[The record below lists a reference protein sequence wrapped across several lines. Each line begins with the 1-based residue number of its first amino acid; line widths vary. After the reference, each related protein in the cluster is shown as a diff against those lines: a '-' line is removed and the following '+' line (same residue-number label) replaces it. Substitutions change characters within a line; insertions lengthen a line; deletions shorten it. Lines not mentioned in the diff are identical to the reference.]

1 MKSVSRTLK
10 IVSTFLLAPLIST
23 YSYSACHEKI
33 RPALDV
39 KGDLALDHNSGLI
52 WQRCAL
58 GTRWNNRTKQCDGK
72 VNGLTRNEALV
83 VARRSGSE
91 WRVPSATELASL
103 RINTCRGPKID
114 TRVFPNVTSSDLG
127 EGMNFWTST
136 RAISP
141 DTFYYLNFADGSFDF
156 HSEGFKLAVILVRD
170 KQIRFAK

>member
-1 MKSVSRTLK
+1 MKSVSTTIK
-10 IVSTFLLAPLIST
+10 MFSFFILAPLIST
-23 YSYSACHEKI
+23 YRYSACQETI

-39 KGDLALDHNSGLI
+39 KDDFALDRKSGLI

-58 GTRWNNRTKQCDGK
+58 GTRWNHRAKQCDGQ
-72 VNGLTRNEALV
+72 VNGFTRNEALI

-91 WRVPSATELASL
+91 WRIPSATELASL
-103 RINTCRGPKID
+103 RINTCKGPKID
-114 TRVFPNVTSSDLG
+114 TRAFPNVTSSDLG

-156 HSEGFKLAVILVRD
+156 HSEGFNLAAILVRD
-170 KQIRFAK
+170 K